1 VVMIGGV
8 IRLARS
14 PFVSGDT
21 DGHPPLTPASP

>member
-1 VVMIGGV
+1 MIGGV